1 MSAERTGLL
10 QRYDAL
16 SLRER
21 LLVALTLV
29 VLLLFL
35 WWMLFYESVAPEA
48 DRLQQ
53 ANQRLETEVASLRS
67 ARDGI
72 RKRLDEGVHR
82 RQQERVQALERE
94 LALLK
99 QELAQGTDDLVA
111 PQQMFTLMREMIDAA
126 PRLRLLELRRSAV
139 EPLFR
144 ADDAETVETGG
155 NGEAPARQ
163 DDEMAEERPGLYR
176 HVMQVRLEG
185 RYADILDWLRQ
196 LETLPWQLMWNRVE
210 LKSGDY
216 PRIEVALTLSTVS
229 ASRAWVGL

>member
-1 MSAERTGLL
+1 MNPERAGLL

-21 LLVALTLV
+21 VLVALTLV
-29 VLLLFL
+29 VLQLFL
-35 WWMLFYESVAPEA
+35 WWMLFYEPVAPEVA
-48 DRLQQ
+48 RLQQ
-53 ANQRLETEVASLRS
+53 ANERLETEVASLRS

-99 QELAQGTDDLVA
+99 QELAEGTDDLVA
-111 PQQMFTLMREMIDAA
+111 PRQMFTLMRQMIDAA
-126 PRLRLLELRRSAV
+126 PGLRLLELRRSAV

-144 ADDAETVETGG
+144 TDDAEAAESGGKDAGPGGEEEET
-155 NGEAPARQ
+155 
-163 DDEMAEERPGLYR
+163 AEQRPGLYR
-176 HVMQVRLEG
+176 HVMELRLEG
-185 RYADILDWLRQ
+185 RYGDILDWLQQ
-196 LETLPWQLMWNRVE
+196 LEALPWQLMWNRVE